1 LLLVPV
7 LGAMRGGFPL
17 NGTYF
22 QSSNEVFIDQRTL
35 MQPLVLPQELL
46 QLLQLQLD
54 GCGTTSIKQLAET
67 APQQQQQQDE
77 DAKDGRRQQ
86 EQASPNEE
94 TADAAAAA
102 VATAADDK
110 GTAAGADVV
119 AEAPAAALPV
129 VLWRDVYL
137 GSSVASIC
145 SGMTQQQLQAF
156 FSPRGCMCI
165 RSYDPLTGGA
175 SLKLPA
181 YLAPAA
187 AGGVD

>member
-1 LLLVPV
+1 
-7 LGAMRGGFPL
+7 MRGGFPL

-35 MQPLVLPQELL
+35 MQPLALPQELL
-46 QLLQLQLD
+46 QLLQLQLN
-54 GCGTTSIKQLAET
+54 GCSTTSMKQRVGT
-67 APQQQQQQDE
+67 APQQQKEQE
-77 DAKDGRRQQ
+77 ENEPNATRQQ
-86 EQASPNEE
+86 EHVHPTEG
-94 TADAAAAA
+94 TAEIVAAAGEIAAAAA
-102 VATAADDK
+102 ADEK
-110 GTAAGADVV
+110 GTAASADVI
-119 AEAPAAALPV
+119 AEAAAAALPV
-129 VLWRDVYL
+129 VLWRDVHL

-156 FSPRGCMCI
+156 FSARGCMCI